1 MLKRL
6 FSLIMATFL
15 LVPSSVLTIIAE
27 EGNGTGETT
36 VETTSSEEETEA
48 NKENDTEE
56 TEPDGTSLAEEEAD
70 EPVIVDEVPDV
81 LAEELDIVPVNE
93 KEITKTNEELLQ
105 NNSLAMLN
113 YITVLTQEI
122 NSSKN
127 NRLYLEDVYSS
138 IINDIYPN
146 SIDSRTLS
154 QFKELLKDI
163 EAFRMIDVQRD
174 RIDYLYQQN
183 QAKAL
188 RAAVPNP
195 LGLLSDSI

>member
-154 QFKELLKDI
+154 QFKELLK
-163 EAFRMIDVQRD
+163 EV
-174 RIDYLYQQN
+174 N
-183 QAKAL
+183 
-188 RAAVPNP
+188 
-195 LGLLSDSI
+195 